1 MDMGFVLIFTQVALL
16 LNGHSATRK
25 PPLGSKSPDSASDD
39 PDPAPAA
46 TPFYMLKMTEG
57 LENLSYEKRLKELC
71 PFSLGSRRLGGN
83 LITVFRWLQRGRRF
97 SHRKESQGEDKG
109 QGVQVALGEGS
120 S

>member
-25 PPLGSKSPDSASDD
+25 TPLGSKSPDSASDD

-57 LENLSYEKRLKELC
+57 LENLSYEKRLKEFGL
-71 PFSLGSRRLGGN
+71 FSLEKTQGQPHQSIPVLKGK
-83 LITVFRWLQRGRRF
+83 L
-97 SHRKESQGEDKG
+97 RKE
-109 QGVQVALGEGS
+109 
-120 S
+120 